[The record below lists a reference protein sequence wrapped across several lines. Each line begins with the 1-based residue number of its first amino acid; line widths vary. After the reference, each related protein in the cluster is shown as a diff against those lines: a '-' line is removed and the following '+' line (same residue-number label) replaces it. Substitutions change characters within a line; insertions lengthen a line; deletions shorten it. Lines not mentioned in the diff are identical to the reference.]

1 MHLTV
6 VDAFTDKPFAGNPA
20 AVAILQRPEPDD
32 RMQAVAA
39 EMNLS
44 ETAFAV
50 ARPDGDYD
58 LRWFT
63 PSAEVNLCGHAT
75 LATAHVLG
83 GTASFWT
90 RSGRL
95 GCTSAGDGWI
105 EMDFPALPP
114 HEAPLPSVPAGLPPP
129 RWTGWAGED
138 WLIEILSE
146 QEVMGLSVDL
156 AGIAALGRRATIV
169 TAPGEPGS
177 GYDFVSRVFAPNVG
191 VAEDPVTGS
200 AHCALAAYW
209 APRVG
214 RDEMTGYQASRRGG
228 TVKVRLAGE
237 RVVLAGRA
245 VTVSQVDLV
254 A

>member
-6 VDAFTDKPFAGNPA
+6 VDAFTDKPFSGNPA
-20 AVAILQRPEPDD
+20 AVALLDEFGSED
-32 RMQAVAA
+32 RMQAIAA

-50 ARPDGDYD
+50 QRDDGEYD

-83 GTASFWT
+83 GAAAFRT

-95 GCTSAGDGWI
+95 ECSQAKDGWI
-105 EMDFPALPP
+105 EMDFPAWPSS
-114 HEAPLPSVPAGLPPP
+114 EAALPSLPGGLPRPL
-129 RWTGWAGED
+129 WTGVAGED
-138 WLIEILSE
+138 WLVEIGTAREVVDLS
-146 QEVMGLSVDL
+146 LDL
-156 AGIAALGRRATIV
+156 AGVAALGRRGLIV
-169 TAPGEPGS
+169 TAAAEPGS

-191 VAEDPVTGS
+191 IVEDPVTGS
-200 AHCALAAYW
+200 AHCALAPYW
-209 APRVG
+209 APRFG
-214 RDEMTGYQASRRGG
+214 RNELAGYQASRRGG
-228 TVKVRLAGE
+228 TVRARLEGE
-237 RVVLAGRA
+237 RVVLAGMA
-245 VTVSQVDLV
+245 VTVSEVELL